1 MAAAPPQA
9 LAGGDNNRVFQREL
23 DSVAAA
29 LLRVSGF
36 LAPDFSREMLGPITA
51 VLSRRGQA
59 GFHTPCSSLRT
70 RRPSRAAHSLGAQGL
85 VGVGPLTV
93 KYMGPLMPLPMPST
107 EFHNPL
113 RIWGARVTP
122 LSSSGMGR
130 APLVVDPSNWPRLFR
145 ERCTASIHRPST

>member
-1 MAAAPPQA
+1 M
-9 LAGGDNNRVFQREL
+9 FQREL
-23 DSVAAA
+23 DSAAAA

-36 LAPDFSREMLGPITA
+36 LAPDFSREMLGPITT
-51 VLSRRGQA
+51 VLSRRSQA
-59 GFHTPCSSLRT
+59 GFHTPCSSFLT

-85 VGVGPLTV
+85 VWVGPLTARARVGPLTV

-130 APLVVDPSNWPRLFR
+130 APLVVDPSNWPRSFR
-145 ERCTASIHRPST
+145 ERCTASIHKPNT